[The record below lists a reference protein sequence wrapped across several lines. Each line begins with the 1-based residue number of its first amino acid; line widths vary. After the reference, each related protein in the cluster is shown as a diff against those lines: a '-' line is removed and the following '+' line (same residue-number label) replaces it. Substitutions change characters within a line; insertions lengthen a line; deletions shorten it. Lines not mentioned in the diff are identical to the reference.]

1 MIEYRTGNIFDVDV
15 EALVNTVNC
24 QGFMGRGLSL
34 QFKDVFPGNFKAY
47 QKACREGKVEPP
59 RMFVF
64 DRRKITG
71 PRYIVNFPT
80 KRHWRGKSRMEDI
93 ESGLD
98 ELAKEIRE
106 REIQSIAIPPLG
118 SGLGGLIWEDVRE
131 QIEGRMQHLD
141 GVHVVVFE
149 PSPAFKWDRMRD
161 NRPVPKMTKGRAA
174 LVGLMRRYSEGG
186 IDPLISLLEVH
197 KMMYFMQCAG
207 ENLRLD
213 YKRAPYG
220 PYAEKLRH
228 VLRDVEGYYVSGYA
242 DGGDD
247 PTKQLKLVPKAYE
260 EAKEFIEGHP
270 KMQERFGK
278 VSELV
283 GGFESPFGLELLA
296 TVHWIVEHDG
306 ETTMKGLLNALRSWS
321 RTKAK
326 FTERQVRIA
335 VERLV
340 SKGWMCPLESAE

>member
-1 MIEYRTGNIFDVDV
+1 MIEYRTGNIFDANV

-34 QFKDVFPGNFKAY
+34 QFKDAFPGNFRAY
-47 QKACREGKVEPP
+47 KKACQKGQVEPP

-64 DRRKITG
+64 DRRKLTG

-93 ESGLD
+93 EAGLD
-98 ELAKEIRE
+98 ELAREIRE
-106 REIQSIAIPPLG
+106 RRIQSIAIPPLG
-118 SGLGGLIWEDVRE
+118 SGLGGLIWGDVKD
-131 QIEGRMQHLD
+131 QIESRLCGLD
-141 GVHVVVFE
+141 EVRIVVIE
-149 PSPAFKWDRMRD
+149 PSPDYKWDRMRD
-161 NRPVPKMTKGRAA
+161 NRRVPKMTKGRAA

-207 ENLRLD
+207 ENLRLN

-228 VLRDVEGYYVSGYA
+228 VLRDVEGYYVSGYS

-247 PTKQLKLVPKAYE
+247 PTKQLELVPKAYE
-260 EAKEFIEGHP
+260 EASDFLEEHP
-270 KMQERFGK
+270 RMRERFAK

-283 GGFESPFGLELLA
+283 EGFESPFGLELLA
-296 TVHWIVEHDG
+296 TVHWIVDQERV
-306 ETTMKGLLNALRSWS
+306 TTMRGLLNALRAWS
-321 RTKAK
+321 PSKAK
-326 FTERQVRIA
+326 FTERQVGIA
-335 VERLV
+335 VERLTG
-340 SKGWMCPLESAE
+340 KGWVRPLEPVE